1 MLGNAVSI
9 DFIEE
14 INKAGLISERY
25 TPAKRRPIL
34 TIAVL
39 VSAVFH
45 AIFLYAIASDLFHNK
60 RADSAVSQP
69 IDMQLQIVRAPA
81 AQAINA
87 HVDFVES
94 APEPEV
100 LENIPRVLTAET
112 TITAEATSAPSIDLS
127 EDTIRNVVEK
137 VIENVIESAVQDN
150 SNTTAEYEAPLE
162 GPYANGFDARF
173 RQKLIDSQNREPPPE
188 EPELASWTTGSGQ
201 TVAQISESHCIRSAS
216 TPDSPARSVG
226 ALGGGGTSWGLPYKC
241 GKDAGDRMM
250 DRVNASL
257 SDYLR

>member
-14 INKAGLISERY
+14 INKTSSISESY
-25 TPAKRRPIL
+25 APAKRRPIL

-45 AIFLYAIASDLFHNK
+45 VIFLYAIASDFFHNK

-87 HVDFVES
+87 HVDSVES
-94 APEPEV
+94 APESEV
-100 LENIPRVLTAET
+100 LENIPRVLTAESA
-112 TITAEATSAPSIDLS
+112 ITAEATSAPSIDLS

-137 VIENVIESAVQDN
+137 VIQEN

-162 GPYANGFDARF
+162 GAYANGFDARF

-188 EPELASWTTGSGQ
+188 EPELATWTTGAGQ
-201 TVAQISESHCIRSAS
+201 TVAQISESHCIRSSS